1 MALSAPQAKYFACW
15 LTRSLPPDSLGKFTA
30 SLQGAQVDLTPH
42 QIDAKLFAS
51 RFQDMPIWTPL
62 ASNLSWFHFLQVIP
76 IEDTLKRDFYLTIA
90 ADQRWSKRTLQ
101 AKIDG
106 MLYERTAIAKQPEE
120 VIVHDLEELRLLI
133 EPQKHR
139 FGEVETGTLPNG
151 KLWKVNMFIHGDN
164 LLALKALEQDFAG
177 QIKCIFIDSPYNI
190 LATVRRFSF
199 YETIGG
205 LFREVTRNSVEL
217 TITERIWGMIID
229 IVNEIA
235 QCFEIEDEKIFQT
248 LINRSDKL
256 KHFIQ
261 IYELKMA
268 S

>member
-1 MALSAPQAKYFACW
+1 MSQNKINKLE
-15 LTRSLPPDSLGKFTA
+15 LTWIGKDEA
-30 SLQGAQVDLTPH
+30 
-42 QIDAKLFAS
+42 
-51 RFQDMPIWTPL
+51 PL
-62 ASNLSWFHFLQVIP
+62 AVEP
-76 IEDTLKRDFYLTIA
+76 
-90 ADQRWSKRTLQ
+90 
-101 AKIDG
+101 
-106 MLYERTAIAKQPEE
+106 
-120 VIVHDLEELRLLI
+120 RLLI
-133 EPQKHR
+133 ETPKHS

-151 KLWKVNMFIHGDN
+151 KQWKVNMFIHGDN

-229 IVNEIA
+229 IVNVIA